1 MTASSQF
8 WTPARLTGL
17 LLFLVT
23 VTHMVGFQIASSFV
37 VSGDFAA
44 TGIKMAQSE
53 GLYRLALL
61 SYGVSSILSVGLAVS
76 FALWIAPISRLGAGL
91 ILGWRLFEAISSTI
105 AWAIRFALVDNQTQ
119 PNLLGASGAEALH
132 RALRDASNAAFDLGA
147 IGLALATLIGFYFL
161 FQVRALPRLLS
172 AIAMLGAKL
181 ILLSSLIALGSPE
194 INIPSSIAF
203 AVTLL
208 SNLVIGLWLLVRGD
222 RSSQA
227 KVVAQQA

>member
-17 LLFLVT
+17 LLLVVT
-23 VTHMVGFQIASSFV
+23 VTHMAGFQIASSFV
-37 VSGDFAA
+37 VSVDFAA
-44 TGIKMAQSE
+44 SGIKMAQSE

-91 ILGWRLFEAISSTI
+91 VLGWRLFEALTSTI

-172 AIAMLGAKL
+172 AIAMTGAKL
-181 ILLSSLIALGSPE
+181 ILLSSVISLSAPE

-227 KVVAQQA
+227 KMVAQQA

>member
-23 VTHMVGFQIASSFV
+23 VTHMAGFQIASSFV

-44 TGIKMAQSE
+44 TGNKMAQSE

-91 ILGWRLFEAISSTI
+91 VLGWRLFEAITSTI

-132 RALRDASNAAFDLGA
+132 RVLRDASNAAFDLGA
-147 IGLALATLIGFYFL
+147 IGLALATLIGFFFL
-161 FQVRALPRLLS
+161 FQMRALPRLLS
-172 AIAMLGAKL
+172 AIAMLGALL
-181 ILLSSLIALGSPE
+181 ILVSSVMALGWPE
-194 INIPSSIAF
+194 TNIPSSITF

-208 SNLVIGLWLLVRGD
+208 SNLVIGLWLLVRED
-222 RSSQA
+222 RSPQA

>member
-17 LLFLVT
+17 LLLVVT
-23 VTHMVGFQIASSFV
+23 VTHMAGFQIASSFV
-37 VSGDFAA
+37 ISGDFAA

-91 ILGWRLFEAISSTI
+91 VLGWRLFEAFTSTI
-105 AWAIRFALVDNQTQ
+105 AWAIRFALLDNQTQ

-181 ILLSSLIALGSPE
+181 ILLSSVISLSSPD

-222 RSSQA
+222 RSPQA

>member
-181 ILLSSLIALGSPE
+181 ILLSSLIALGSPD